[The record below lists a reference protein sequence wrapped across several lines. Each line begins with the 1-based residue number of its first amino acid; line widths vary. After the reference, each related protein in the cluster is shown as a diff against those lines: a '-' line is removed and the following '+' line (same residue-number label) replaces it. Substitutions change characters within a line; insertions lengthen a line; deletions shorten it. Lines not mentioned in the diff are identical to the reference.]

1 MGDFRELKAWTASR
15 ELAVITYRLTERFP
29 RSERYGLAAQM
40 RRAAVS
46 VMSNIAEG
54 AGRGTDRQFA
64 AMLGVARG
72 SLCELESQCYL
83 AADLGYGSAEL
94 STELLDAS
102 TRTGRLL
109 HGLAKSLV
117 QESH

>member
-1 MGDFRELKAWTASR
+1 MGDFRDVKAWTACR
-15 ELAVITYRLTERFP
+15 ELAAITYQLTERFP
-29 RSERYGLAAQM
+29 ASERFGLVAQM

-64 AMLGVARG
+64 AMLAVASG
-72 SLCELESQCYL
+72 SLRELESQCYL
-83 AADLGYGSAEL
+83 ATDLGYGSADL
-94 STELLDAS
+94 SAELLESS

-109 HGLAKSLV
+109 FGLVRSL
-117 QESH
+117 HAR